1 MTKKTQPYTMRM
13 LVSTREALEK
23 LAAAEHR
30 SVANYL
36 KIVLSAHVEAKAKQ
50 GKRK

>member
-1 MTKKTQPYTMRM
+1 MTEKTQPYTMRM

-36 KIVLSAHVEAKAKQ
+36 NIVLSAHVKAKQ
-50 GKRK
+50 EKRK